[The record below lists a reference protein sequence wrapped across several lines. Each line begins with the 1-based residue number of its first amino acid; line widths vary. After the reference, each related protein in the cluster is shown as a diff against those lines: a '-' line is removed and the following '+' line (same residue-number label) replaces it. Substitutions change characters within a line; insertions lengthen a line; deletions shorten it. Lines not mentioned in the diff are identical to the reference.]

1 MSRMGRGLF
10 LAGILTVMMIGSV
23 CAEPAETIEERRAL
37 DVVKA
42 IQTGDAEALLSRMR
56 ENWIP
61 ANDLGNR
68 EARWR
73 QTAATLTE
81 EHKELEIAG
90 VVADQEHQ
98 ITVIADQPDG
108 LALRFTFTFEA
119 ETPYRV
125 TGMSVEAG
133 EQERGGI
140 DLPPFEL
147 PPGSDRQ
154 TIVKALTEWFD
165 GLAKDDVFSGTAL
178 VAWQGQ
184 PLFSGAWGLASRE
197 WNAPNRIDTRF
208 DLGSINKSFT
218 RIAIGQLAAQGKLTF
233 DDLISGHLPD
243 YPNNEVARKVTIRHL
258 LDHSSGLG
266 DIFTEEFSQSSK
278 ALYRRPRD
286 FFPLFAD
293 QPLLFEP
300 GERSQ
305 YSNAGFM
312 VLGAIIEA
320 VSKETYD
327 EYVEKY
333 IFEPAGMTNAGF
345 FAKDQIVPNVAVGYT
360 RNGPEGKSEALH
372 NNLHIL
378 PIKGNSA
385 GSAQATVED
394 LLRFDD
400 ALREYRLLSPAYTLW
415 YFGGEEPAPS
425 AESAET
431 TERATAASGIAGGAP
446 GVSAVLE
453 SDADLAVIVLSNCDP
468 PITESIAQRLLQ
480 PLRRALQSTGK

>member
-1 MSRMGRGLF
+1 MIRTKRSML
-10 LAGILTVMMIGSV
+10 LALLLAVMTAGMV
-23 CAEPAETIEERRAL
+23 QAESAETIEEQRAL

-42 IQTGDAEALLSRMR
+42 IQAGDADTLVSRMR
-56 ENWIP
+56 ANWTP
-61 ANDLGNR
+61 ANDGGIR
-68 EARWR
+68 EGRWR
-73 QTAATLTE
+73 QMAATLTE
-81 EHKELEIAG
+81 RHKGLTIAE
-90 VVADQEHQ
+90 VLATQVHQ
-98 ITVIADQPDG
+98 LTIVTEQPDG
-108 LALRFTFTFEA
+108 PRLTFTFEFESEA
-119 ETPYRV
+119 PHYV
-125 TGMSVEAG
+125 SGMSVEAG
-133 EQERGGI
+133 EQEEGGT

-147 PPGSDRQ
+147 PSGTGTQS
-154 TIVKALTEWFD
+154 IVDALTKWFV
-165 GLAKDDVFSGTAL
+165 GLASDDVFSGTAL

-258 LDHSSGLG
+258 LEHSSGLG
-266 DIFTEEFSQSSK
+266 DIFTEEFFRSSK
-278 ALYRRPRD
+278 ALYRGPLD

-293 QPLLFEP
+293 EPLLFEP

-320 VSKETYD
+320 VSGEAYD
-327 EYVEKY
+327 EYVEKH

-345 FAKDQIVPNVAVGYT
+345 FAKDQVVPNVAVGYT
-360 RNGPEGKSEALH
+360 RNRPEGKSEALH

-394 LLRFDD
+394 LLRFDN
-400 ALREYRLLSPAYTLW
+400 ALREHRLLSPAYTMW
-415 YFGGEEPAPS
+415 YFGGEEPVPS
-425 AESAET
+425 SESAET
-431 TERATAASGIAGGAP
+431 TARATAAIGIAGGAP

-453 SDADLAVIVLSNCDP
+453 SDGDLAVIVLSNYDP
-468 PITESIAQRLLQ
+468 PITESIARQLFR
-480 PLRRALQSTGK
+480 PLRHALEEGRN